1 MSDPLS
7 VEPVQRRTLRTL
19 VTTQALGGIGV
30 GAAVSVNALLAKDV
44 SGSEGLAG
52 LAQTGQVLGT
62 AVAAAA
68 LAGLM
73 GRRGRRV
80 GLSVGYLVGAG
91 GAALCLL
98 AGSVR
103 SFPLLL
109 LGAVLIGSTTAANN
123 QSRYAAVDLSQ
134 PARRGRDLGTVVWA
148 TTVGAVLGPN
158 LTGAGAAVAERLGVP
173 ELTGPY
179 VFAAAGMLLAT
190 AVMLVRLRPDPL
202 LLARRLAADSPADPA
217 AAADPVA
224 GEADPAPEA
233 QARRASAW
241 AVVRA
246 RPRLLA
252 AASGLALAQAAMVSV
267 MVMTPI
273 HMDHGHATLQ
283 VIGLVISVH
292 ILGMYAFSPAVGWLV
307 DRAGATTVLL
317 AGGIVLLVSLSL
329 AGTSPDGASWRLAW
343 GLFLLG
349 VGWSLAAV
357 AASALIAAT
366 TPVEHRTG
374 VQGLTDMTT
383 GMTAALGGA
392 VAGVI
397 VGTAGFSWLT
407 VLAAVMAVGVAG
419 AALVASR
426 RPTARPLSDV
436 AH

>member
-407 VLAAVMAVGVAG
+407 VLAAVMAVGVVG